1 MINLKKATT
10 QAYAASGV
18 TYLTSYSYGSVT
30 TTTTTTSINST
41 SSPMLK
47 AEKGIYF
54 SGLAALIYNYILK

>member
-30 TTTTTTSINST
+30 TTTTTSKNST